1 MGQCKN
7 ISAESTILDDIWNFF
22 GHFSKNIS
30 GHFSKNISGHFSKNI
45 SGHFSKNISG
55 HFSKNISG
63 HLSKNLVTLSTS
75 MDDEFKTSGT
85 DPLGWTNSLQS
96 DAGAMSS
103 WGRFDETI
111 SDVIQ

>member
-7 ISAESTILDDIWNFF
+7 ISAESTILDDIWNIFWSLF
-22 GHFSKNIS
+22 QKHIWSLFQKHIWSLLQNIS
-30 GHFSKNISGHFSKNI
+30 GHFSKTFLVTFPKT
-45 SGHFSKNISG
+45 F
-55 HFSKNISG
+55 
-63 HLSKNLVTLSTS
+63 LVTYPKNLVTLSTS

-111 SDVIQ
+111 SDVI

>member
-1 MGQCKN
+1 LEHFLVTFPKTYLVTFPKTYLVTFAKHFWSLFQKH
-7 ISAESTILDDIWNFF
+7 IW
-22 GHFSKNIS
+22 SLLQNIS
-30 GHFSKNISGHFSKNI
+30 GHFSKTFLVTFPKT
-45 SGHFSKNISG
+45 F
-55 HFSKNISG
+55 
-63 HLSKNLVTLSTS
+63 LVTYPKNLVTLSTS

-111 SDVIQ
+111 SDVI